1 MATAQRTGHETLACQ
16 RNTRSRAALVMRS
29 SAILEPGTRRVISRV
44 AALLPPTMRICVAR
58 RLSVCLCLSATSHNL
73 Y

>member
-44 AALLPPTMRICVAR
+44 AA
-58 RLSVCLCLSATSHNL
+58 
-73 Y
+73 